1 MGMDSML
8 QQSGVALGDRT
19 AHPCV
24 TSWRL
29 GFPPLPVLANCLA
42 ARPTPVDSVEDPMAD
57 HKPRPA
63 SSSARPAAAWVALLC
78 DPDYVI
84 ILAPDACA
92 PVQPGPEQSPSGQTW
107 IVPDTTLAAYQ
118 QSAACSAATAPMP
131 APGALARP
139 QGILE
144 GLARRGG
151 AQPLG
156 GPAPNQAPAVL
167 EPKQAQR
174 LAFGAAAGLVCG
186 AAWAPSG
193 AELAV
198 ACQRA
203 VFIAAAV
210 RTVDNGGAATCGAK
224 FDVLGAS
231 QGLAAWQGIGAV
243 AAAHGGDT
251 SVAGLRARGL
261 AAWQGG
267 WGAAASGGNGQDAG
281 RRSTEDS
288 REGRAAVAGGPDGG
302 GGAERL
308 EVVLRIPLFFW
319 PKARVPSCG

>member
-8 QQSGVALGDRT
+8 QQPGNAPGGRA
-19 AHPCV
+19 AHPRV
-24 TSWRL
+24 TSWPL

-42 ARPTPVDSVEDPMAD
+42 ARPTPVDRVEDPMAEP
-57 HKPRPA
+57 KPRPA

-84 ILAPDACA
+84 ILAPGACA
-92 PVQPGPEQSPSGQTW
+92 PVQPSPEQSRSRQTW
-107 IVPDTTLAAYQ
+107 TNPDTTLAAYQ
-118 QSAACSAATAPMP
+118 ESAACSAAAAPVA
-131 APGALARP
+131 APGAPARP

-144 GLARRGG
+144 GLARQGG

-167 EPKQAQR
+167 EPKQTQR

-186 AAWAPSG
+186 AAWAPGG

-210 RTVDNGGAATCGAK
+210 RSADKNGAVTCGAN
-224 FDVLGAS
+224 FDALG
-231 QGLAAWQGIGAV
+231 AWQGGGAV
-243 AAAHGGDT
+243 AAAHEGDA
-251 SVAGLRARGL
+251 SAAELRVRGL

-267 WGAAASGGNGQDAG
+267 WGAAASRGSGQDGG
-281 RRSTEDS
+281 RRYTEDP
-288 REGRAAVAGGPDGG
+288 REGRAAVAGGPGG
-302 GGAERL
+302 GAGAERL

-319 PKARVPSCG
+319 PKARAPSRG